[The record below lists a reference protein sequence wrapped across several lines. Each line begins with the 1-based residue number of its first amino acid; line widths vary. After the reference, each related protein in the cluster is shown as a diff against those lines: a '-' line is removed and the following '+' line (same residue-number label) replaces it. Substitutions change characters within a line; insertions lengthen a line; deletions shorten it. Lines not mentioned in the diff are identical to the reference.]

1 MNHFCKNIRIN
12 KRHIFLLNSKF
23 HTNQY
28 KNDNYK
34 DYIILQN
41 SKPKPM
47 KVPLYNTAL
56 VLIDMQHDFLTKG
69 GFGDILGNDVTKL
82 RHIIPNLQNVLNFSR
97 NNGLEIIH
105 TIESHDSISNTHIHR
120 SKLLGDR
127 APPLG
132 KRIGD
137 MTTYENGTKGRIL
150 IKDYYGC
157 QIIPQLTPNNNEYI
171 VNKTGKSAFYNTNL
185 DNYLK
190 KKNIS
195 HLIIGGVTTEVC
207 VQTTSRDANDHGYEI
222 CVLEDG
228 CASYF
233 PEYHKATCNMISS
246 QGGIVGWTT
255 TTSNLTNIL
264 RRRIDL
270 CY

>member
-1 MNHFCKNIRIN
+1 MERLFKIGNRFLFLNKKMNQS
-12 KRHIFLLNSKF
+12 NS
-23 HTNQY
+23 
-28 KNDNYK
+28 
-34 DYIILQN
+34 IILN
-41 SKPKPM
+41 NTKPKPM
-47 KVPLYNTAL
+47 NMPINNTAL
-56 VLIDMQHDFLTKG
+56 MLIDMQHDFLTKG
-69 GFGDILGNDVTKL
+69 GFGHILGNDVTKL
-82 RHIIPNLQNVLNFSR
+82 HHIIPNLQEVLNFSR
-97 NNGLEIIH
+97 RNNLEVIH
-105 TIESHDSISNTHIHR
+105 TIESHTSITKQHIHD
-120 SKLLGDR
+120 SKLNGDR

-137 MTTYENGTKGRIL
+137 ITTYENGVKGRIL

-157 QIIPQLTPNNNEYI
+157 QIIPELTPLNNECI
-171 VNKTGKSAFYNTNL
+171 INKTGKSAFYNTNL
-185 DNYLK
+185 DLYLK
-190 KKNIS
+190 QKNIS

-233 PEYHKATCNMISS
+233 PEYHKMTCNMIAS

-255 TTSNLTNIL
+255 NTSNLTNIL
-264 RRRIDL
+264 SRRINL